1 MSQSITNK
9 DYTTPIGTIARF
21 IGKTI
26 TILAGLTL
34 IVAGTTDWI
43 SSAYFTPIK
52 GVFFLGFAIWLLA
65 EVLDLYGGQW
75 SKKLSFFHHITTAT
89 FCLAALCYFS
99 SIFGFDRHNG
109 HVFLI
114 IGLILE
120 FILAGKM
127 KKEERFQA
135 DNLNQ

>member
-1 MSQSITNK
+1 MSHSINNK
-9 DYTTPIGTIARF
+9 NYTTPIGTIARF
-21 IGKTI
+21 TGQTI
-26 TILAGLTL
+26 TILGGLTL

-43 SSAYFTPIK
+43 SSSYFTLIK

-65 EVLDLYGGQW
+65 QVLDLYCGQW
-75 SKKLSFFHHITTAT
+75 SKKLTVFHHITTAT
-89 FCLAALCYFS
+89 FCLAAICYFG
-99 SIFGFDRHNG
+99 SIFGFERHNG

-114 IGLILE
+114 IGMILE

-135 DNLNQ
+135 DDLNQ